1 MKKEKRIENPK
12 RKAERKTRLRERK
25 ERACCRE
32 NKASKGFGMRED
44 AGYKSKGKDGQR
56 TEKRFALTRERNEQG
71 GIGRE
76 RCGKVVR

>member
-12 RKAERKTRLRERK
+12 RKAEWKTRLRERK